1 MRLLIVSL
9 AALTMLVAVA
19 CGDDNETGDE
29 QAPAAATFE
38 VDSTTDAVDA
48 NPGDAVCDDGFG
60 RCTLRAAIME
70 ANTLAGRVAIN
81 LPAGTYA
88 LSIAGREEDAAA
100 TGDLDLADDLA
111 ITGDGADTTIV
122 DGGGLDRVFHI
133 LPGSTVDITGVAVRN
148 GNPGDASGGGIFNDK
163 GRTLTLTDSTVAGNS
178 AATLDGGISNNG
190 ELDIRD
196 SNIGDN
202 EAKFGGG
209 IANDG
214 TLTLSGSTVAGNSAA
229 GLGGGISNDGELD
242 ISDSTVRDNEAK
254 FGGGIAND
262 GTLTLSGST
271 VAGNSVAALGGGIF
285 NNGKLDV
292 SDSTVSDNEA
302 ETTGGG
308 IFNQEGGT
316 LTLTASIVAGN
327 LAGLGGGIL
336 NEGELDIS
344 DSTVRGQRSHE
355 RWRHLQRGRRH
366 ADPDR

>member
-19 CGDDNETGDE
+19 CGDDNETGDDDETGDE

-70 ANTLAGRVAIN
+70 AKNLAGRVAIN

-163 GRTLTLTDSTVAGNS
+163 GGTLTLTDSTVAGNS

-196 SNIGDN
+196 SNIST
-202 EAKFGGG
+202 
-209 IANDG
+209 G
-214 TLTLSGSTVAGNSAA
+214 TTKPRA
-229 GLGGGISNDGELD
+229 
-242 ISDSTVRDNEAK
+242 
-254 FGGGIAND
+254 
-262 GTLTLSGST
+262 
-271 VAGNSVAALGGGIF
+271 VAASPTR
-285 NNGKLDV
+285 K
-292 SDSTVSDNEA
+292 A
-302 ETTGGG
+302 
-308 IFNQEGGT
+308 
-316 LTLTASIVAGN
+316 A
-327 LAGLGGGIL
+327 
-336 NEGELDIS
+336 
-344 DSTVRGQRSHE
+344 R
-355 RWRHLQRGRRH
+355 
-366 ADPDR
+366 